1 MAEQIKECREQEEA
15 FYAQAYEG
23 FTKAVS
29 TETYPMCGM
38 DECTMDYLLAT
49 MAYHYKK
56 YDVASK
62 CIARILHAVCGGVQE
77 DEGPRVRTQGAHCR
91 GDQEKQG
98 ITTDKALR

>member
-1 MAEQIKECREQEEA
+1 MAAARQARVFRRERSEDGRADQ
-15 FYAQAYEG
+15 G
-23 FTKAVS
+23 VTKAVS

-62 CIARILHAVCGGVQE
+62 CIARILQSAAASKKMKDRAYELKERIVE
-77 DEGPRVRTQGAHCR
+77 EIKRS
-91 GDQEKQG
+91 
-98 ITTDKALR
+98 KA